1 MHTRDHVF
9 LTADHRSGA
18 STMKERQ
25 ALQNLVGPHESQGL
39 MHALQRGATR
49 RDILAMLVAGGMQ
62 ATLAGGLA
70 ATALSAHAQTPKRGG
85 KIRVAGA
92 TAAAT
97 DTLDPAKQSNQTDYS
112 RGNMVY
118 NGLTSL
124 DGSLTPQPALAESF
138 TTKDAKTWV
147 FALRKGV
154 NFHDG
159 KPLTPADVVFS
170 VLRHKDPATASK
182 AKVLADQIESVKA
195 SGPNEVTIVLA
206 APNADLPV
214 ILGTFHFHIVK
225 DGTTDFNAGIGTGP
239 YKLKEFKPGVRSVVV
254 RNENY
259 WKPGKPYLDEIEF
272 VGIGDESARVNALLS
287 GGMDMVGSVNPRSV
301 ARVTGTP
308 GFAVFKTQ
316 SGQYSDLIMRKDM
329 GPGANPDFVL
339 AMKHLFD
346 REQMRKTIALDQA
359 VLGNDQPVDPTNR
372 FHFAGLPQRP
382 FDPEKAK
389 FHLKKSGITGAVP
402 VVASPAALYS
412 VEMALVLQ
420 QSAKDIG
427 LELDVKRMPAD
438 GYWSN
443 HWLNSPVGF
452 GNVNPR
458 PSADVL
464 LTQFFKSDAAWN
476 ESRWKSQKFD
486 QLLVAA
492 RAETDLAKRKQMY
505 ADMQTLIHTEA
516 GIGIPMFLA
525 SIDGH
530 TTKLKGLSPIPLG
543 GLMGYNFA
551 ENVWLDA

>member
-1 MHTRDHVF
+1 MTDRKTID
-9 LTADHRSGA
+9 T
-18 STMKERQ
+18 
-25 ALQNLVGPHESQGL
+25 LVGPEESRRLFG
-39 MHALQRGATR
+39 ALQRGATR
-49 RDILAMLVAGGMQ
+49 RDILAMLMAGGMQ

-70 ATALSAHAQTPKRGG
+70 TTALSAHAQTPKRGG
-85 KIRVAGA
+85 KLRVAGA

-112 RGNMVY
+112 RGNMIY

-147 FALRKGV
+147 FTLRKGV

-159 KPLTPADVVFS
+159 KPLTPADVVYS
-170 VLRHKDPATASK
+170 ISRHKDPATASK

-195 SGPNEVTIVLA
+195 TGPNEVTIVLA
-206 APNADLPV
+206 SPNADLPV

-225 DGTTDFNAGIGTGP
+225 EGTTDFNAGIGTGP
-239 YKLKEFKPGVRSVVV
+239 YKLKEFKPGVRSLVV
-254 RNENY
+254 RNDNY

-287 GGMDMVGSVNPRSV
+287 GGMDLVGSVNPRSI
-301 ARVTGTP
+301 ARITGTP

-346 REQMRKTIALDQA
+346 REQMKKTIALDQA

-372 FHFAGLPQRP
+372 FYFAGLPQRP

-389 FHLKKSGITGAVP
+389 FHLKKAGVSSPIP
-402 VVASPAALYS
+402 MVASPAALYS

-420 QSAKDIG
+420 QTAKGIG
-427 LELDVKRMPAD
+427 LDIDVKRMPAD

-458 PSADVL
+458 PSADIL
-464 LTQFFKSDAAWN
+464 LTQFFKSDAQWN
-476 ESRWKSQKFD
+476 ESRWKSEKFD
-486 QLLVAA
+486 QVLVAA

-505 ADMQTLIHTEA
+505 ADLQTMIHEQA
-516 GIGIPMFLA
+516 GIGIPLFLA
-525 SIDGH
+525 SLDAH
-530 TTKLKGLSPIPLG
+530 TSKLKGLSPIPLG

-551 ENVWLDA
+551 ENVWLEA

>member
-1 MHTRDHVF
+1 MTDITPSIDAF
-9 LTADHRSGA
+9 
-18 STMKERQ
+18 
-25 ALQNLVGPHESQGL
+25 VGPEESRQLFG
-39 MHALQRGATR
+39 ALQRGASR
-49 RDILAMLVAGGMQ
+49 RDVLAMLMAGGMQ
-62 ATLAGGLA
+62 AALAGGLA
-70 ATALSAHAQTPKRGG
+70 TTALSAHAQTPKRGG

-92 TAAAT
+92 TAAAS

-112 RGNMVY
+112 RGNMLY

-138 TTKDAKTWV
+138 DTKDAKTWV
-147 FALRKGV
+147 FTLRKGV
-154 NFHDG
+154 TFHDG
-159 KPLTPADVVFS
+159 KALVPADVVYS
-170 VLRHKDPATASK
+170 ILRHKDPATASK

-195 SGPNEVTIVLA
+195 TGANEVTVVLTS
-206 APNADLPV
+206 PNADLPV

-225 DGTTDFNAGIGTGP
+225 DGTTDFAAGIGTGP

-254 RNENY
+254 RNERY
-259 WKPGKPYLDEIEF
+259 WKAGKAHLDEIEF
-272 VGIGDESARVNALLS
+272 VGIADESARVNALLS
-287 GGMDMVGSVNPRSV
+287 GGIDLVGSINPRSI
-301 ARVTGTP
+301 ARITGTP

-316 SGQYSDLIMRKDM
+316 SGQYSDLVMRKDT
-329 GPGANPDFVL
+329 GPGANPDFAL

-346 REQMRKTIALDQA
+346 REQMRKSIALEQA
-359 VLGNDQPVDPTNR
+359 VVANDQPIDPTNR

-389 FHLKKSGITGAVP
+389 FHLKKSGVTGAVP
-402 VVASPAALYS
+402 IVASPAALYS

-420 QSAKDIG
+420 QTAKGIG
-427 LELDVKRMPAD
+427 LDLDLKRMPAD

-458 PSADVL
+458 PSADIL
-464 LTQFFKSDAAWN
+464 LTQFFKSDAQWN
-476 ESRWKSQKFD
+476 ESRWKSEKFD
-486 QLLVAA
+486 QVLVAA

-505 ADMQTLIHTEA
+505 ADLQTMIHQEA
-516 GIGIPMFLA
+516 GIGIPMFLF
-525 SIDGH
+525 SLDGH

-551 ENVWLDA
+551 ENVWLESAA

>member
-1 MHTRDHVF
+1 MSQKPLDS
-9 LTADHRSGA
+9 LI
-18 STMKERQ
+18 
-25 ALQNLVGPHESQGL
+25 GPQDSVRVMESL
-39 MHALQRGATR
+39 KRGATR
-49 RDILAMLVAGGMQ
+49 RDILAMLMAGGMQ
-62 ATLAGGLA
+62 ATLAGGIA
-70 ATALSAHAQTPKRGG
+70 STALSAHAQTPRKGG
-85 KIRVAGA
+85 RIRVAGA

-147 FALRKGV
+147 FTLRKGV
-154 NFHDG
+154 TFHDG
-159 KPLTPADVVFS
+159 KALSPADVVFS
-170 VLRHKDPATASK
+170 LMRHKDPATASK

-195 SGPNEVTIVLA
+195 SGANEVTVVLS

-239 YKLKEFKPGVRSVVV
+239 YKLKEFKPGVRSLVV
-254 RNENY
+254 RNDAY

-287 GGMDMVGSVNPRSV
+287 GGMDLVGSVNPRSV
-301 ARVTGTP
+301 ERVKGTP
-308 GFAVFKTQ
+308 GFAIFTTQ
-316 SGQYSDLIMRKDM
+316 SGQYSDLVMRKDA

-346 REQMRKTIALDQA
+346 REQMKKTIALGHA
-359 VLGNDQPVDPTNR
+359 VVANDQPIDPTNR
-372 FHFAGLPQRP
+372 FYFAGLPQRA

-389 FHLKKSGITGAVP
+389 FHLQKSGITGKVP
-402 VVASPAALYS
+402 IVASPAALYS
-412 VEMALVLQ
+412 VEIALVLQ
-420 QSAKDIG
+420 QAAQGIG
-427 LELDVKRMPAD
+427 LDLDVKRMPAD

-464 LTQFFKSDAAWN
+464 LTQFFQSSAAWN
-476 ESRWKSQKFD
+476 ESRWKNPKFD
-486 QLLVAA
+486 DLLFAA

-505 ADMQTLIHTEA
+505 ADMQTMIHQES
-516 GIGIPMFLA
+516 GIGIPLFLA

-530 TTKLKGLSPIPLG
+530 TSKLKGLSPIPLG

-551 ENVWLDA
+551 ENVWLEA

>member
-1 MHTRDHVF
+1 
-9 LTADHRSGA
+9 
-18 STMKERQ
+18 MKERQ
-25 ALQNLVGPHESQGL
+25 ALQNLVGPHESQRL
-39 MHALQRGATR
+39 MDALQRGASR
-49 RDILAMLVAGGMQ
+49 RDILSMLVAGGMQ

-70 ATALSAHAQTPKRGG
+70 TTALSARAQTPKRGG

-124 DGSLTPQPALAESF
+124 DGSLTPQPALAEKF
-138 TTKDAKTWV
+138 ETKDAKTWV
-147 FALRKGV
+147 FTLRKGV

-170 VLRHKDPATASK
+170 VMRHKDPATASK

-225 DGTTDFNAGIGTGP
+225 DGTTDFNTGIGTGP
-239 YKLKEFKPGVRSVVV
+239 YKLKDFKPGVRSLVV

-301 ARVTGTP
+301 ARVAGTP

-316 SGQYSDLIMRKDM
+316 SGQYSDLIMRKDA

-476 ESRWKSQKFD
+476 ESRWKSEKFD

-492 RAETDLAKRKQMY
+492 RAETDLAKRCLLY
-505 ADMQTLIHTEA
+505 T
-516 GIGIPMFLA
+516 
-525 SIDGH
+525 
-530 TTKLKGLSPIPLG
+530 SPSPR
-543 GLMGYNFA
+543 
-551 ENVWLDA
+551 D